1 MEERLETAAQTAS
14 SSSRE
19 LQQSTMGS
27 DGRRP
32 ATPRRSTSVSCHQ
45 RSKPDPVDHQPR
57 YIHLQDEGWGF
68 HAYHLELKPIDCDV
82 VVKAR
87 AENRKKRQSIKRKP
101 EGMEKGATPSDP
113 RRFPSSSLSLSRC
126 FDDLHNL
133 KHIKSTHKFMV
144 ISVAARGRVIDLTI
158 ATTLSVVPV
167 LSMKLFEII
176 LERINHVLIKV
187 TISNIV
193 KDGDSR
199 HITSIL
205 MKLSISATILCSSRS
220 ISASTIGRST
230 SGDSPEEAAT
240 LRSSN
245 DSPSPVDTVPVCRKS
260 MDDICEFS
268 RKSCSLTRFVLGS
281 HPSAAKTVLGET
293 PVTFATTESNTN
305 KRD

>member
-87 AENRKKRQSIKRKP
+87 AENRKK
-101 EGMEKGATPSDP
+101 
-113 RRFPSSSLSLSRC
+113 L
-126 FDDLHNL
+126 
-133 KHIKSTHKFMV
+133 
-144 ISVAARGRVIDLTI
+144 SVAARGRVIDLTI